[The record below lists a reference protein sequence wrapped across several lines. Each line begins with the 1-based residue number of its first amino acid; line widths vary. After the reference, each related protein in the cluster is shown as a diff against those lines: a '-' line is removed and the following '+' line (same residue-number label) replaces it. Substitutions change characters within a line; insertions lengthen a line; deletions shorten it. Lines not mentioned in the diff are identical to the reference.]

1 MTYTDFSANRPLFG
15 PSGHSE
21 SFTAEGHTATTEM
34 PEWIK
39 ARGLDLFEYSF
50 GRGVNIS
57 SKTATEIGK
66 KCSEYGVEMSV
77 HAPYFINLAGEE
89 EGAEKSYAY
98 ILDSARAAR
107 LISGATIAS
116 LKTSQR

>member
-57 SKTATEIGK
+57 SKTATEIGN
-66 KCSEYGVEMSV
+66 STGIS
-77 HAPYFINLAGEE
+77 
-89 EGAEKSYAY
+89 
-98 ILDSARAAR
+98 DRTARKH
-107 LISGATIAS
+107 IALLRTRGIIRRHGS
-116 LKTSQR
+116 NKTGYWELTEDI